1 MPSPASSTIT
11 LLALALVPAMAAAAQ
26 GRGAGE
32 NHPHMGGS
40 SNFFPSDFFPSEKL
54 PERKPASP
62 PTPPAPLPSGV
73 CEGEVV
79 RVLIDCAADAARL
92 GCMNDVRTRSEEIEC
107 LEMNVDHLTISCG
120 LAMHELSKCLLTPHL
135 FLPMEI
141 ASLMLLV
148 TASVVLFC
156 TLARCCCR
164 HFCTPAPSPPS
175 EITLDEAAELSD
187 ASDDE
192 QQQTRTAGT
201 SGGAAGATPVAPTP
215 AARREDSRSNRD
227 LDDDEELPAYQQ
239 LKN

>member
-26 GRGAGE
+26 GKD
-32 NHPHMGGS
+32 MGGWS
-40 SNFFPSDFFPSEKL
+40 IFSDLEKL

-79 RVLIDCAADAARL
+79 RVLIDCAADATRL

>member
-1 MPSPASSTIT
+1 
-11 LLALALVPAMAAAAQ
+11 
-26 GRGAGE
+26 
-32 NHPHMGGS
+32 
-40 SNFFPSDFFPSEKL
+40 
-54 PERKPASP
+54 
-62 PTPPAPLPSGV
+62 
-73 CEGEVV
+73 
-79 RVLIDCAADAARL
+79 
-92 GCMNDVRTRSEEIEC
+92 
-107 LEMNVDHLTISCG
+107 
-120 LAMHELSKCLLTPHL
+120 MHELSKCLLTPHL

-164 HFCTPAPSPPS
+164 HFCTPAPAPPS

-201 SGGAAGATPVAPTP
+201 SAGAAGATPVAPTP